1 VQWLTILPPGV
12 PGTLQTFF
20 DPYLSSTRVAT
31 TNGWRFTFH
40 RDGGWPDTDVRLR
53 VMAQSSTPFGATF
66 DWTTTS
72 TGEIVHY
79 VLGDPPAFALVS
91 PATPGPIADT
101 AALVLDVTDPDGN
114 LEGELLAVEMGS
126 VTEQVWNGAAFVPP
140 YATSSTRTPVTNGY
154 RFSVVRDGGWRA
166 ASITLHSV
174 AYDDHGNDATDTR
187 TWSVTLP
194 SHVPVITLISP
205 ASGGALGLAEDVV
218 IE

>member
-1 VQWLTILPPGV
+1 VVSPAPGALGTTEDIVIDVTDGGSAIVFVAAAFTFLTAGVEELAVQWPTILPPGV

-79 VLGDPPAFALVS
+79 DLGDPPAFA
-91 PATPGPIADT
+91 
-101 AALVLDVTDPDGN
+101 
-114 LEGELLAVEMGS
+114 
-126 VTEQVWNGAAFVPP
+126 
-140 YATSSTRTPVTNGY
+140 
-154 RFSVVRDGGWRA
+154 
-166 ASITLHSV
+166 
-174 AYDDHGNDATDTR
+174 
-187 TWSVTLP
+187 
-194 SHVPVITLISP
+194 
-205 ASGGALGLAEDVV
+205 
-218 IE
+218 